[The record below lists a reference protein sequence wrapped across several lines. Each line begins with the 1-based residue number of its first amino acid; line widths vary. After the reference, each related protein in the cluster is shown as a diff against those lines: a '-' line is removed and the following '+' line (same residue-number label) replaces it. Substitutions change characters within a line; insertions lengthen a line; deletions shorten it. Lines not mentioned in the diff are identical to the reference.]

1 MSEEP
6 KPKPM
11 DAVTRRY
18 FINAARSAGKQY
30 ILEICK
36 KSFSKG
42 DTEALIL
49 KTVDTFFKHQIA
61 IIEKDPKIKDQIA
74 DKIMDSLGNQFR
86 SIYDD
91 DLLTLN
97 IFLNLLEG
105 NVFANL
111 INENIVK
118 INEIGGKIDANS
130 LVRTISS
137 MQRGGTEIPGAAAN
151 PAAVLNMAKG
161 ANPTALLNTAKG
173 SNPAD
178 MLKGLS
184 TADPSQMLSQASAA
198 LSGQPSQGDE
208 KETEKPT
215 PPAMP
220 IPTEEAQ
227 GILIDE
233 LKKSLPDGNKTENE
247 VKTDIYDRVL
257 KAIEFHMNSI
267 ESKNKILD
275 IANPFIQKYIDQLSS
290 NEEIKKQMITFFMDK
305 QIIFSILR
313 DILQTDKENQINQ
326 PSPGNWLHEQMKI
339 KIASQIKEYEKPKS
353 KSLYDTFSIYGGIK
367 HDSIKSKRT
376 KRKNSRKRRNRR
388 RTKKYT

>member
-49 KTVDTFFKHQIA
+49 KTVDTFFKDQIA

-91 DLLTLN
+91 DLLTLK

-111 INENIVK
+111 INENIAK
-118 INEIGGKIDANS
+118 INEIVGKIDANS
-130 LVRTISS
+130 LVRPISS
-137 MQRGGTEIPGAAAN
+137 MQRGGTVISGAAAN
-151 PAAVLNMAKG
+151 PAALLNMAKG
-161 ANPTALLNTAKG
+161 ANTAKG
-173 SNPAD
+173 SNPED
-178 MLKGLS
+178 MLKGLLS
-184 TADPSQMLSQASAA
+184 TADTSEMLSQTSAA

-353 KSLYDTFSIYGGIK
+353 SLYDTFSIYGGIKHDSIK